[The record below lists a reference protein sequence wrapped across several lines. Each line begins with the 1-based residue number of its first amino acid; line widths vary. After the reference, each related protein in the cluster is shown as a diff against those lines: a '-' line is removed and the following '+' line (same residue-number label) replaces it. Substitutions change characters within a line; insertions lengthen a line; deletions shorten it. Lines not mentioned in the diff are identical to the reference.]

1 MNDDAENLGNLL
13 ALHEEIDLLYNEVG
27 FWFNRA
33 GQIEK
38 ELEALSESGFDLDKD
53 NKEDLLITEYGQVLA
68 RMIKNNE
75 LLDKFTVKYNQEA
88 KKLGLPLLED

>member
-1 MNDDAENLGNLL
+1 MSDAENLGNLL
-13 ALHEEIDLLYNEVG
+13 ELHEEIDLLYKEVG

-33 GQIEK
+33 NQIEK

-68 RMIKNNE
+68 RMIKE
-75 LLDKFTVKYNQEA
+75 DEMLKKFTVKYNKEA